1 MAHVVAINRTM
12 QLALLDDHVTEV
24 PFVMLDEDD
33 QETEDV
39 KEGVTA
45 ILELPDGEP
54 VELDLT
60 AWQPVTLH

>member
-24 PFVMLDEDD
+24 PYVMLDDEDE
-33 QETEDV
+33 ETDDV

-45 ILELPDGEP
+45 ILELPNGEP

-60 AWQPVTLH
+60 AWQRVTLH